1 MIYLDTS
8 ILVAYY
14 CPEALS
20 VESERLVRARV
31 RPSISD
37 LTEVE
42 LLSAVS
48 RKVRA
53 SELDLREAGRIV
65 GQFFAHLEGD
75 LYNRLPL
82 ERRHYKLARDWMAQ
96 LTIPLRSL
104 DALHLAVA
112 AVEGVPFATADQA
125 LARSGADLG
134 LRIIP
139 VGGRRR
145 SRRDAP

>member
-20 VESERLVRARV
+20 VEAERLVRARV

-42 LLSAVS
+42 LVSAVS
-48 RKVRA
+48 QKIRA
-53 SELDLREAGRIV
+53 SELGLREAGRIV
-65 GQFFAHLEGD
+65 GQFLAHLEGD
-75 LYNRLPL
+75 LYHRLPL

-96 LTIPLRSL
+96 LTTPLRSL

-112 AVEGVPFATADQA
+112 AVEGLPFATADRA
-125 LARSGADLG
+125 LARSGTDLG
-134 LRIIP
+134 LRVIP
-139 VGGRRR
+139 VGWRRR
-145 SRRDAP
+145 LRPDAS

>member
-20 VESERLVRARV
+20 VAAEHLVRARV

-48 RKVRA
+48 RKIRA
-53 SELDLREAGRIV
+53 NELELREAGRIV
-65 GQFFAHLEGD
+65 GQFLAHLEGD

-96 LTIPLRSL
+96 LSTPLRSL

-112 AVEGVPFATADQA
+112 AVEGLPFATADRT

-134 LRIIP
+134 LRIVP

-145 SRRDAP
+145 PRPRAS